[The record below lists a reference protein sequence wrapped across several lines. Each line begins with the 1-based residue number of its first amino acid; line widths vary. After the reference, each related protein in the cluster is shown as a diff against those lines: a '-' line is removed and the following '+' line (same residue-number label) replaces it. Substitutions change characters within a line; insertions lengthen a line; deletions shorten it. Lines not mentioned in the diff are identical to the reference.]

1 MAQQIVIEVPGTKIS
16 ELEKAS
22 SVSRNDVT
30 PVVQADETKQAEI
43 GQIADLVK
51 SELGTAALKNESD
64 FATPTSV
71 QESSQASQLRDD
83 AQNERI
89 DNIEYGLVAIGNG
102 ADASFATYAEMI
114 AYVPTKPNVSVR
126 NNDIDPNLRGT
137 YIWNGTQYTKGFDPL
152 DKSIEYIDQ
161 KAASAEENAKTYTDD
176 VIENTVADN
185 ILMPARIKNLGV
197 MGTRFNKAIKSLAL
211 RGDFNGKLLTVAA
224 ISTVN
229 GVFTF
234 ILARPDSLNEQMSST
249 NSKIIARFTGAVT
262 FTGVQTL
269 KLESYS
275 NISADI
281 SGEVVVDFNE
291 LLQSDVLSTSYIA
304 SDRLLDNRAIIDWN
318 GQYNEL
324 KEIKTNIVNLDTK
337 ANTIKSYVDVSG
349 GIIFTK
355 DDPTVNSTRLRI
367 NQAVKNLSLQG
378 DHNGKLM
385 ALAAMSWVADT
396 NTFTLVLARP
406 DALNESMSAASN
418 TKFVSR
424 FSGVINFAGIQTLTL
439 TPYGNTAAE
448 IAGTIT
454 IDFDKLLQS
463 DLLVADY
470 IASDRLFLKR
480 EIIDLNGQYT
490 AIKQLKNDRDAQ
502 VIRVD
507 DLSLVVGTDVAKN
520 KLLNAT
526 IQEIVFFK
534 DLPTGYLN
542 VAGLFYGS
550 GGVINLQI
558 YNSADKTSKGTLWV
572 AGTGTIKGNKATIM
586 FDQGYAVVDLNNYVP
601 DNTGAALL
609 TDNATYNTRGI
620 TRAKIITGLLN
631 NTVFERYSGQFVDNG
646 TFHLP
651 WDYVNRG
658 FKLYVKGDIGDTD
671 YYLPGV
677 LIWTFNNNK
686 YVLTYQIR
694 KMTAVDQI
702 VTGGVAVYSGSIL
715 FDNLTDIKG
724 IVSIDAKRINN
735 HPLEAQIEFD
745 FNWLEYRTDYNNNIT
760 PYFFNNTS
768 FTHATKGFD
777 IKKLRRASKE
787 RFSATGGLT
796 KYTSLREAV
805 SLGAKDIFAIGGNL
819 FKSIKPTLTSKSEII
834 CVNNP
839 PKLLSRKTK
848 EKAYDF
854 YYKQKRTRLEI
865 IDADDNFYFVNSDVI
880 FKAPHPMKQTWTEVG
895 SASAADFVVFDVSS
909 NKYFSIPN
917 RSEVFTK
924 EALAV
929 DSIFQAR
936 LTYDDELFIIAVIG
950 GNKSILITENAQAAL
965 RTFNFNGPVGTRYT
979 FGAGVNVVKDWC
991 MSHYKNIMFVSDYD
1005 SGVNGVRGTTGG
1017 QKCYVSLDNGYTFTK
1032 CFDFTGND
1040 WSRVINASNITSFGA
1055 AQAHIHAVT
1064 YDPKQNVVWIV
1075 TGDGAVSSDNS
1086 SFFWSRDLGQ
1096 TWTHKRTTLADNGAR
1111 SQMIMALPFDGC
1123 VAFGSDDS
1131 SLNGL
1136 GVITY
1141 DGDEMVHEVVNNYA
1155 NKNVLLSFARST
1167 WSRPTSP
1174 VKYMSFGKDA
1184 QQISDPDA
1192 KSFVVASSN
1201 GYVWE
1206 TIWEDSNKDI
1216 YGNVFSYDDSDG
1228 KVYISLDGTLENI
1241 GRVVTLDIN
1250 FS

>member
-1 MAQQIVIEVPGTKIS
+1 MP
-16 ELEKAS
+16 L
-22 SVSRNDVT
+22 
-30 PVVQADETKQAEI
+30 
-43 GQIADLVK
+43 
-51 SELGTAALKNESD
+51 
-64 FATPTSV
+64 
-71 QESSQASQLRDD
+71 
-83 AQNERI
+83 
-89 DNIEYGLVAIGNG
+89 
-102 ADASFATYAEMI
+102 
-114 AYVPTKPNVSVR
+114 PNV
-126 NNDIDPNLRGT
+126 NDFIGPNVTEQGFKEAQKNFVEYVANEIPTDGLR
-137 YIWNGTQYTKGFDPL
+137 PL
-152 DKSIEYIDQ
+152 
-161 KAASAEENAKTYTDD
+161 N
-176 VIENTVADN
+176 
-185 ILMPARIKNLGV
+185 LKNLGS
-197 MGTRFNKAIKSLAL
+197 MGIRFNKAVKSISL
-211 RGDFNGKLLTVAA
+211 RGDHNGKLITVALIA
-224 ISTVN
+224 YVN
-229 GVFTF
+229 GVFTLV
-234 ILARPDSLNEQMSST
+234 LARPDSLNEQMSST
-249 NSKIIARFTGAVT
+249 NSKNVARFTGSIS
-262 FTGVQTL
+262 FSGVQTL
-269 KLESYS
+269 TLESYS
-275 NISADI
+275 NVSADI
-281 SGEVVVDFNE
+281 NGFITIDFNE
-291 LLQSDVLSTSYIA
+291 LLQSDSLSNSYIA
-304 SDRLLDNRAIIDWN
+304 SDRLLDSRAIIDLN

-324 KEIKTNIVNLDTK
+324 KDIKTNIVNLDAK
-337 ANTIKSYVDVSG
+337 ANSIKSYVDVSAG
-349 GIIFTK
+349 VIFTK

-367 NQAVKNLSLQG
+367 NQAIKNLSLTG
-378 DHNGKLM
+378 DHNGKLIT
-385 ALAAMSWVADT
+385 LASISFVAASG
-396 NTFTLVLARP
+396 TFTIVLARP
-406 DALNESMSAASN
+406 DSLNESMAAASN

-424 FSGVINFAGIQTLTL
+424 FTGIITFAGVQTLTL

-454 IDFDKLLQS
+454 IDFDKLLQT

-470 IASDRLFLKR
+470 IASDRLFLTR

-490 AIKQLKNDRDAQ
+490 DVKQIKNDVGGLDVQ
-502 VIRVD
+502 VD
-507 DLSLVVGTDVAKN
+507 DLSLVIGTDVAKN

-542 VAGLFYGS
+542 AAALFYGS

-558 YNSADKTSKGTLWV
+558 YNSADKTSKGTLWA
-572 AGTGTIKGNKATIM
+572 AGTGTIKSNKATIM

-609 TDNATYNTRGI
+609 ADNATYNTRGI
-620 TRAKIITGLLN
+620 TRAKIRTGLLN
-631 NTVFERYSGQFVDNG
+631 NTVFERYSGQFVDTG

-658 FKLYVKGDIGDTD
+658 FKLYIKGDVADTD

-677 LIWTFNNNK
+677 LIWTFSNNK

-702 VTGGVAVYSGSIL
+702 ITAGTAVYSGTIS

-724 IVSIDAKRINN
+724 IVTIDAKQINN
-735 HPLEAQIEFD
+735 HPLEAKIDFD

-760 PYFFNNTS
+760 PYFFNNTA

-796 KYTSLREAV
+796 KYASLREAV
-805 SLGAKDIFAIGGNL
+805 NLGAKDIFAIGGNL
-819 FKSIKPTLTSKSEII
+819 FKSIKPTLTNKSEII

-839 PKLLSRKTK
+839 PKLLSRKAK

-854 YYKQKRTRLEI
+854 YYKQKRVRLEI
-865 IDADDNFYFVNSDVI
+865 IDADDSFFFVNADYI
-880 FKAPHPMKQTWTEVG
+880 LKAPHVMKQTWTEVG
-895 SASAADFVVFDVSS
+895 SVSAADFVVFDVSA
-909 NKYFSIPN
+909 NKYYSIPN

-924 EALAV
+924 EVLAV

-950 GNKSILITENAQAAL
+950 GNKSILITENSQTSL
-965 RTFNFNGPVGTRYT
+965 RTFNFDGLTGTRYI

-991 MSHYKNIMFVSDYD
+991 MSHHKNIMFVSDYD

-1086 SFFWSRDLGQ
+1086 SFFWSHDLGE

-1141 DGDEMVHEVVNNYA
+1141 DGDEMVHEVVKNYA

-1167 WSRPTSP
+1167 WARPTSK

-1184 QQISDPDA
+1184 QQTSDPDA

-1201 GYVWE
+1201 GYTWE
-1206 TIWEDSNKDI
+1206 TMWEDNNAEI
-1216 YGNVFSYDDSDG
+1216 YGNVFCYDDRDG
-1228 KVYISLDGTLENI
+1228 KLYISLDGSLSFKE
-1241 GRVVTLDIN
+1241 RVLISNAD
-1250 FS
+1250 FL

>member
-1 MAQQIVIEVPGTKIS
+1 MATNWNAVLANINNSSDILAILRKVLGLLDGKVDSTKIDEIINDLSNMKIDVDTALTNVVSALSEFNNESQEAIQEVISAGLMEGFGTEAELLASRPTVLKKYAKAEDTKVVWFWNKPEGSPEGNYWTKSGLS
-16 ELEKAS
+16 ELE
-22 SVSRNDVT
+22 
-30 PVVQADETKQAEI
+30 QAK
-43 GQIADLVK
+43 
-51 SELGTAALKNESD
+51 
-64 FATPTSV
+64 
-71 QESSQASQLRDD
+71 
-83 AQNERI
+83 
-89 DNIEYGLVAIGNG
+89 
-102 ADASFATYAEMI
+102 ADATFKANAAE
-114 AYVPTKPNVSVR
+114 A
-126 NNDIDPNLRGT
+126 
-137 YIWNGTQYTKGFDPL
+137 
-152 DKSIEYIDQ
+152 
-161 KAASAEENAKTYTDD
+161 NANTYTDNLFTNS
-176 VIENTVADN
+176 IADN

-197 MGTRFNKAIKSLAL
+197 MGTRFNKAIKSISLH
-211 RGDFNGKLLTVAA
+211 GDFSGKLITIALVSYAED
-224 ISTVN
+224 I
-229 GVFTF
+229 FT
-234 ILARPDSLNEQMSST
+234 IVLARPDSLDEQMTST
-249 NSKIIARFTGAVT
+249 NSKVVARFTGAVT
-262 FTGVQTL
+262 FSGVQIL

-275 NISADI
+275 NLSADI
-281 SGEVVVDFNE
+281 GGEIVIDFNG
-291 LLQSDVLSTSYIA
+291 LLKTDALNNTYIA
-304 SDRLLDNRAIIDWN
+304 SDRLLDNRAIIDLN
-318 GQYNEL
+318 GQYGEI
-324 KEIKTNIVNLDTK
+324 KEIKTNILNLDVKT
-337 ANTIKSYVDVSG
+337 NTIKSYVDVSG

-355 DDPTVNSTRLRI
+355 DDPTINSTRLRI
-367 NQAVKNLSLQG
+367 NQAVKNISLSG

-385 ALAAMSWVADT
+385 ALAAMSWVAAT
-396 NTFTLVLARP
+396 NTFTLVIARP
-406 DALNESMSAASN
+406 DSLNESMSAASN

-424 FSGVINFAGIQTLTL
+424 FSGVITFAGVQTLTL
-439 TPYGNTAAE
+439 TPYGNTTAE

-470 IASDRLFLKR
+470 IASDRLFLTR
-480 EIIDLNGQYT
+480 EIIDLNGQYPV
-490 AIKQLKNDRDAQ
+490 IKQLKNDRDAQ
-502 VIRVD
+502 GVRVD

-542 VAGLFYGS
+542 AAALFYGS

-558 YNSADKTSKGTLWV
+558 YNSADKTSKGTLWA
-572 AGTGTIKGNKATIM
+572 AGTGTIKSNKATIM

-609 TDNATYNTRGI
+609 ADNATYNTRGI
-620 TRAKIITGLLN
+620 TRAKIRTGLLN
-631 NTVFERYSGQFVDNG
+631 NTVFERYSGQFVDTG

-658 FKLYVKGDIGDTD
+658 FKFYVKGDIADTD

-677 LIWTFNNNK
+677 LIWTFSNNK

-694 KMTAVDQI
+694 KMMAVDQI
-702 VTGGVAVYSGSIL
+702 VTAGTAVYSGTIS
-715 FDNLTDIKG
+715 FDNLSDIKG
-724 IVSIDAKRINN
+724 IVSIDAKQINN

-768 FTHATKGFD
+768 FTYATKGFD

-796 KYTSLREAV
+796 KYASLKEAV

-819 FKSIKPTLTSKSEII
+819 FKSIKPMLTSKTEIV
-834 CVNNP
+834 CVNNS

-880 FKAPHPMKQTWTEVG
+880 FKTPHPMKQTWTEVG
-895 SASAADFVVFDVSS
+895 SVSAADFVVFDVSA
-909 NKYFSIPN
+909 NKYYSIPN

-924 EALAV
+924 EVLVV

-950 GNKSILITENAQAAL
+950 GNKSILITENTQTAL
-965 RTFNFNGPVGTRYT
+965 RTFNFNGSTGTRYT

-1040 WSRVINASNITSFGA
+1040 WSKVINASNITSFGP

-1131 SLNGL
+1131 NLNGL

-1141 DGDEMVHEVVNNYA
+1141 DGDEMVHEVVKNYA
-1155 NKNVLLSFARST
+1155 NKSVLLSFARST
-1167 WSRPTSP
+1167 WARPTSP

-1184 QQISDPDA
+1184 QQTSDPDA
-1192 KSFVVASSN
+1192 KSFVVASAN
-1201 GYVWE
+1201 GYTWE
-1206 TIWEDSNKDI
+1206 MIWEDNNKDI

-1228 KVYISLDGTLENI
+1228 KVYISLDGLTPYKE
-1241 GRVVTLDIN
+1241 RVLIISTGFI
-1250 FS
+1250 

>member
-1 MAQQIVIEVPGTKIS
+1 MP
-16 ELEKAS
+16 L
-22 SVSRNDVT
+22 
-30 PVVQADETKQAEI
+30 
-43 GQIADLVK
+43 
-51 SELGTAALKNESD
+51 
-64 FATPTSV
+64 
-71 QESSQASQLRDD
+71 
-83 AQNERI
+83 
-89 DNIEYGLVAIGNG
+89 
-102 ADASFATYAEMI
+102 
-114 AYVPTKPNVSVR
+114 PNV
-126 NNDIDPNLRGT
+126 NDFIGPNVTEQGFKEAQKNFVEYVANEIPTDGLR
-137 YIWNGTQYTKGFDPL
+137 PL
-152 DKSIEYIDQ
+152 
-161 KAASAEENAKTYTDD
+161 N
-176 VIENTVADN
+176 
-185 ILMPARIKNLGV
+185 LKNLGS
-197 MGTRFNKAIKSLAL
+197 MGIRFNKAVKSISL
-211 RGDFNGKLLTVAA
+211 RGDHNGKLITVALIA
-224 ISTVN
+224 YVN
-229 GVFTF
+229 GVFTLV
-234 ILARPDSLNEQMSST
+234 LARPDYLNEQMSST
-249 NSKIIARFTGAVT
+249 NSKNVARFTGSIS
-262 FTGVQTL
+262 FSGVQTL
-269 KLESYS
+269 TLESYS
-275 NISADI
+275 NVSADI
-281 SGEVVVDFNE
+281 NGFITIDFNE
-291 LLQSDVLSTSYIA
+291 LLQSDSLSNSYIA
-304 SDRLLDNRAIIDWN
+304 SDRLLDSRAIIDLN

-324 KEIKTNIVNLDTK
+324 KDIKTNIVNLDAK
-337 ANTIKSYVDVSG
+337 ANSIKSYVDVSAG
-349 GIIFTK
+349 VIFTK

-367 NQAVKNLSLQG
+367 NQAIKNLSLTG
-378 DHNGKLM
+378 DHNGKLIT
-385 ALAAMSWVADT
+385 LASISFVAASG
-396 NTFTLVLARP
+396 TFTIVLARP
-406 DALNESMSAASN
+406 DSLNESMAAASN

-424 FSGVINFAGIQTLTL
+424 FTGVITFAGVQTLTL

-470 IASDRLFLKR
+470 IASDRLFLTR

-490 AIKQLKNDRDAQ
+490 DVKQIKNDVGGLDVQ
-502 VIRVD
+502 VD
-507 DLSLVVGTDVAKN
+507 DLSLVIGTDVAKN

-542 VAGLFYGS
+542 AAALFYGS
-550 GGVINLQI
+550 GVINLQI
-558 YNSADKTSKGTLWV
+558 YNSADKTSKGTLWA
-572 AGTGTIKGNKATIM
+572 AGTGTIKSNKATIM

-609 TDNATYNTRGI
+609 ADNATYNTRGI
-620 TRAKIITGLLN
+620 TRAKIRTGLLN
-631 NTVFERYSGQFVDNG
+631 NTVFERYSGQFVENG

-651 WDYVNRG
+651 WDYINRG
-658 FKLYVKGDIGDTD
+658 FKLYIKGDIADTD

-677 LIWTFNNNK
+677 LIWTFSNNK

-694 KMTAVDQI
+694 KMTAVDQTI
-702 VTGGVAVYSGSIL
+702 TAGTAVYSGSIR
-715 FDNLTDIKG
+715 FDNLSDIKG
-724 IVSIDAKRINN
+724 IVTIDAERINS
-735 HPLEAQIEFD
+735 HPLEAQIDFD

-777 IKKLRRASKE
+777 IKKLRKDSKQ
-787 RFSATGGLT
+787 RFVSSGGLT
-796 KYTSLREAV
+796 KYTSLKEAV

-819 FKSIKPTLTSKSEII
+819 FKSIKPAPTSKSEII

-880 FKAPHPMKQTWTEVG
+880 FKASHVMKQTWTEVG
-895 SASAADFVVFDVSS
+895 STSAADFVVFDVSA
-909 NKYFSIPN
+909 NKYYSIPN
-917 RSEVFTK
+917 RAEVFTK

-950 GNKSILITENAQAAL
+950 GNKSILITENTQTAL
-965 RTFNFNGPVGTRYT
+965 RTFNFNGTTGTRYT

-1017 QKCYVSLDNGYTFTK
+1017 QKCYVSTDNGYTFTK

-1096 TWTHKRTTLADNGAR
+1096 TWTHKRTTLADNGVR

-1123 VAFGSDDS
+1123 VAFGSDDL

-1141 DGDEMVHEVVNNYA
+1141 DGDSMVHEVVKNYA

-1167 WSRPTSP
+1167 WARPTSK

-1184 QQISDPDA
+1184 QQTSDPDA

-1201 GYVWE
+1201 GYTWE
-1206 TIWEDSNKDI
+1206 IMWEDNNEEI
-1216 YGNVFSYDDSDG
+1216 YGNIFCYDDRDG
-1228 KVYISLDGTLENI
+1228 KLYISLDGSLSFKE
-1241 GRVVTLDIN
+1241 RVLISNAD
-1250 FS
+1250 FL